1 MEHMGDRIKRL
12 REEKGLTQ
20 QELANLVGL
29 DNRNSL
35 SRYENGTRVPNPDII
50 IKLARVLDTTSDY
63 LISAYIPD
71 KLSNGDPVTE
81 LDIKEYDDFV
91 KKASAFFMDDDVSD
105 MDKEALFRDISE
117 LFWKSRG
124 KDK

>member
-20 QELANLVGL
+20 QELANLIGL

-81 LDIKEYDDFV
+81 LDIKNMMILLKSQCFLWMMKCPIWT
-91 KKASAFFMDDDVSD
+91 KKPYLGIYLNYFGN
-105 MDKEALFRDISE
+105 L
-117 LFWKSRG
+117 G
-124 KDK
+124 KG

>member
-20 QELANLVGL
+20 QELANLIGL

-71 KLSNGDPVTE
+71 KFSNGDPVTE

-91 KKASAFFMDDDVSD
+91 KKAIAFFMDDEVSD